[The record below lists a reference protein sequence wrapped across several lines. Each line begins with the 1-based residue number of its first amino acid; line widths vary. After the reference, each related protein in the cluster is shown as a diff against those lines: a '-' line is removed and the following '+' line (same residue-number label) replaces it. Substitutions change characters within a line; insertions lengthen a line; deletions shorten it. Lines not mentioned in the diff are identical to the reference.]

1 MHKQYKSTNYSNLV
15 SDLTEHRDRLS
26 CDTHISPARCDMQSI
41 DILDGHEGLRRYNRR
56 IIKTQELQSKP
67 WEYDIDANQQD
78 YNRASQFS
86 PYDKLNT
93 NQDKR

>member
-1 MHKQYKSTNYSNLV
+1 MTTYHRQPNYKSLIDNV
-15 SDLTEHRDRLS
+15 TERRDRLS

-67 WEYDIDANQQD
+67 WE
-78 YNRASQFS
+78 
-86 PYDKLNT
+86 
-93 NQDKR
+93 